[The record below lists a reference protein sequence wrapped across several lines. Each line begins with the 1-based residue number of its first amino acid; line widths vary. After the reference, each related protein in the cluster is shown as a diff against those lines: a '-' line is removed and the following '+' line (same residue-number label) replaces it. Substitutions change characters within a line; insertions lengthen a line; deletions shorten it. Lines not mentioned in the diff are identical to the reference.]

1 MDFKRRGNWGTGG
14 LNDESRMGAVS
25 LHISQSPRLPVQPF
39 EDVALANLLRGR
51 AWEVAFGPDV
61 PAAHV
66 LMSRERLVGALDGG
80 RGVCLRVAHDEDG
93 EGFGAA
99 RALDADHGAL
109 LDFGLAVERCL
120 DVFGVNVEAGGGDD
134 CLFLAALEVDL
145 AVLVHL
151 SDVARAQPAFVVERL
166 RRAVVPVAR
175 RDVRAAH

>member
-25 LHISQSPRLPVQPF
+25 LHISPSPRLPIPQSPRLPVQPF

-80 RGVCLRVAHDEDG
+80 RGVCLRVAHDWDG
-93 EGFGAA
+93 GGFGAA
-99 RALDADHGAL
+99 R
-109 LDFGLAVERCL
+109 R
-120 DVFGVNVEAGGGDD
+120 
-134 CLFLAALEVDL
+134 
-145 AVLVHL
+145 
-151 SDVARAQPAFVVERL
+151 
-166 RRAVVPVAR
+166 
-175 RDVRAAH
+175 